1 MLMQVRRDVTRLH
14 DRILGNLPCAVVSPE
29 VLASYLIQV
38 RANSIAEF
46 VLVLRRSRYSILQH
60 EDNEEGAALNLMR
73 SIYLDTKVRSL
84 LALLVQRY
92 KY

>member
-1 MLMQVRRDVTRLH
+1 
-14 DRILGNLPCAVVSPE
+14 
-29 VLASYLIQV
+29 
-38 RANSIAEF
+38 

-73 SIYLDTKVRSL
+73 SIYLDTKVLSL
-84 LALLVQRY
+84 LALLVQKY